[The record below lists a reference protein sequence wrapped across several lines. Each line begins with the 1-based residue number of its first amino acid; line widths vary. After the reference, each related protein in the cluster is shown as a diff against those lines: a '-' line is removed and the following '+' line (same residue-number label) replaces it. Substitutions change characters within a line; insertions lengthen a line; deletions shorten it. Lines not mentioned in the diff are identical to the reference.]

1 MDQLTLLVVDDAD
14 MDRELVERT
23 LGNHYNILH
32 SSNGKEAIAVLQTRQ
47 VDVILS
53 DIVMPEMD
61 GLELLKEIR
70 SNPIWNSVGV
80 IVATSYKERTERP
93 ALELGA
99 DDVISK
105 PYSPWVLKKR
115 IENVR
120 AAKSVEVALKL
131 ANDANRAK
139 TEFLSAMSHD
149 IRTPMNAIIGMT
161 DLAIDNIGN
170 QAQVSESLEIIRNSS
185 RHLLSLIND
194 ILDMSRIESGKMKL
208 VKNRFSHTKEIANI
222 VERSNVLAQ
231 AKNIRFR
238 HGMMIEHDYC
248 IADTERIHR
257 VLDNIIGNAIKFTPE
272 GGMVTL
278 QLEEQ
283 KSSNKHLANYQFT
296 VTDTGIGMSEE
307 TVNHMFEPFYRSE
320 DVSDAKIEG
329 TGLGMS
335 IVKNTVELAGGTIHV
350 KSTLGKGSVFTVTLP
365 MEISLSKKKEVSIED
380 FHMNYDINGVK
391 ILLVEDHPVNQQVA
405 ERLLKKEGVVSVIAN
420 NGSDALDI
428 IEKQGLSAFDL
439 ILMDL
444 QMPVM
449 NGYEATKNIRN
460 LPDPMAKK
468 IPIIAMT
475 ANAFNEDVKKCIDT
489 GMNEHLSK
497 PIDAKALYE
506 AIGKYTGSP
515 LKRTAQPWKQK
526 LLVVDDVEINVA
538 VLEASL
544 SDQFTIITAT
554 NGIEAL
560 QQLKNNSDVVAVI
573 TDIQMPH
580 MNGLE
585 LIKKIREQREYDH
598 IAILANTQYG
608 DVTQEEV
615 MLRAGADDFVY
626 KPTTPTIV
634 ITRLRNVLKNYYF

>member
-1 MDQLTLLVVDDAD
+1 M
-14 MDRELVERT
+14 ERT
-23 LGNHYNILH
+23 LGNNYTILH
-32 SSNGKEAIAVLQTRQ
+32 ASNGKEALGILQVKQ
-47 VDVILS
+47 VDVVLS
-53 DIVMPEMD
+53 DIVMPKMD
-61 GLELLKEIR
+61 GLELLKKIK
-70 SNPIWNSVGV
+70 SNPLWNSVGI
-80 IVATSYKERTERP
+80 IVATSYKEKTEQA

-120 AAKSVEVALKL
+120 TIKNVEVALKI

-161 DLAIDNIGN
+161 DLAIDNIDN
-170 QAQVSESLEIIRNSS
+170 QNQVSESLEIIRNSS

-208 VKNRFSHTKEIANI
+208 VKNRFSHTKEIANL

-231 AKNIRFR
+231 SKNIRFI

-248 IADTERIHR
+248 IGDTERIHR
-257 VLDNIIGNAIKFTPE
+257 VLDNIIGNAIKFTPD
-272 GGMVTL
+272 GGMITL
-278 QLEEQ
+278 QVEEQ
-283 KSSNKHLANYQFT
+283 KSANKHLANYQFT
-296 VTDTGIGMSEE
+296 ITDTGIGMSEE
-307 TVNHMFEPFYRSE
+307 TVNHMFEPFYRSDE
-320 DVSDAKIEG
+320 VNESKIEG

-335 IVKNTVELAGGTIHV
+335 IVKNTVELAGGTIKV
-350 KSTLGKGSVFTVTLP
+350 KSTLGEGSTFIVTIP
-365 MEISLSKKKEVSIED
+365 MEISLSKKKEITLED
-380 FHMNYDINGVK
+380 FHMNYDISGVK
-391 ILLVEDHPVNQQVA
+391 ILLVEDHPINQQVA
-405 ERLLKKEGVVSVIAN
+405 EKLLEKEGAVTVVAK
-420 NGSDALDI
+420 NGLEALDI
-428 IEKQGLSAFDL
+428 VQEKGIATFDI

-460 LPDPMAKK
+460 MSDEMAKK

-475 ANAFNEDVKKCIDT
+475 ANAFNEDVKKCIEA

-497 PIDAKALYE
+497 PIDPKSLYE
-506 AIGKYTGSP
+506 VIGKYTGSP
-515 LKRTAQPWKQK
+515 LKRTSQPWKQK
-526 LLVVDDVEINVA
+526 LLVVDDVEINIA

-544 SDQFTIITAT
+544 SDQFTIISAM

-560 QQLKNNSDVVAVI
+560 KQMKNNTDIVAVI
-573 TDIQMPH
+573 TDIQMPN

-615 MLRAGADDFVY
+615 ILRAGADDFVY